1 MEEVAML
8 REQIVN
14 LGAVTINFAEGP
26 PSGPPLVLLHGGGDR
41 WQYLLPM
48 IPSLALRWHL
58 FALDLRGHG
67 KSGRVPGAYRPEHY
81 VADVI
86 AWVDQHLTEPAIL
99 LGHSLGGW
107 VALMATA
114 QRTEQVRALI
124 LGDPPLNIERFLA
137 IEGSEARIS
146 MWRTMRELAVSG
158 LSVPELASAL
168 ANLPAP
174 VPGQDTPYRLGD
186 LPGMDAVHFRA
197 WAKTLSLVDP
207 DAAQY
212 HAEGRLE
219 EYVEQV
225 DLDGA
230 LGRILCPVLLIQGDP
245 SHGGIVTDGDVEHTL
260 SLLADGLHVQLAG
273 AGHDLGLDSWQV
285 APLLR
290 ALTNFVESLPD

>member
-1 MEEVAML
+1 ML
-8 REQIVN
+8 REQTVKV
-14 LGAVTINFAEGP
+14 GAVTINFAEGP

-41 WQYLLPM
+41 WQHFLPI

-67 KSGRVPGAYRPEHY
+67 KSGRLPGEYRPEHY
-81 VADVI
+81 VADVV
-86 AWVDQHLTEPAIL
+86 AWMEQHLTEPAIL
-99 LGHSLGGW
+99 FGHSLGGW
-107 VALMATA
+107 VTLMVTA

-146 MWRTMRELAVSG
+146 MWRTMRDLARAELP
-158 LSVPELASAL
+158 VPELASAL

-174 VPGQDTPYRLGD
+174 VPGQDTPGRLGD
-186 LPGMDAVHFRA
+186 LPGMDDAYLRA
-197 WAKTLSLVDP
+197 WAKTLSQVDP
-207 DAAQY
+207 DVAEY
-212 HAEGRLE
+212 HAEGRMD

-230 LGRILCPVLLIQGDP
+230 LGRIPCPVLLIQADP
-245 SHGGIVTDGDVEHTL
+245 SHGGLVTDGDVEHAL
-260 SLLADGLHVQLAG
+260 SLLADGLHVQLEG
-273 AGHDLGLDSWQV
+273 AGHDLGLGTWHV

-290 ALTNFVESLPD
+290 AVTNFAESL